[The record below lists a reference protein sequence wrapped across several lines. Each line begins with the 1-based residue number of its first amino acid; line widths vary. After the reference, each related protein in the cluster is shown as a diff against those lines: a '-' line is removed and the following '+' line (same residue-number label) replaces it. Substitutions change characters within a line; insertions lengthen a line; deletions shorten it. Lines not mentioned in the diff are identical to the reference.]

1 MQTCRYSF
9 YIMNKRIHMIWF
21 VMLGLY
27 FSCAGPGSTPQKSG
41 GYKVDYEEDL
51 SAVRQANVYQ
61 ANAELKPATGAT
73 PTSPEKRFPEA
84 PALMTNDITQDLD
97 RLIAEVARKNST
109 IKSIPGYTI
118 QVYSGTNREQ
128 ANLARRQVYH
138 VLPDARPEIK
148 YMQPNYKVQVGQF
161 VERLEAQKIFSM
173 VKKEFP
179 SALIIPD
186 RIKINE

>member
-1 MQTCRYSF
+1 
-9 YIMNKRIHMIWF
+9 MIWF

-27 FSCAGPGSTPQKSG
+27 FSCAGPGNTPQKSG

-51 SAVRQANVYQ
+51 SAVRKANTYQ
-61 ANAELKPATGAT
+61 ADTELRPATGAT
-73 PTSPEKRFPEA
+73 PSSLENRFPEA
-84 PALMTNDITQDLD
+84 PALMTNDITQDLE
-97 RLIAEVARKNST
+97 RLLAEVAHKNRN

-118 QVYSGTNREQ
+118 QVYSGTSREQ
-128 ANLARRQVYH
+128 ANLALRQVYH
-138 VLPDARPEIK
+138 VLPDAKPELK

-161 VERLEAQKIFSM
+161 VERLEVQKIFSL

-186 RIKINE
+186 RIKIN